1 MRLHHLTTETTD
13 PAERGDAIGRSYGG
27 FVRQGADRYLAHFDA
42 LRIPAERVREI
53 VERSR
58 DSLLAWHPALVVESD
73 ATASAAGIEPWRA
86 FAVAARTE
94 VLAVAP
100 SAGEG
105 ECSTAVRVPAD
116 GGAPE
121 TIQTWDWHDH
131 LATDGLLHRLT
142 AASGRGVKLF
152 TEFGAAAKIGVNDA
166 GLGVHFNILSHRSD
180 SDAGGVPVHGIA
192 RRILEEAT
200 TLDEARRIAASARV
214 SASTVLTVAA
224 FHDGIAEAA
233 SLELSPAGMAIVPP
247 AADGRL
253 VHTNHFLDPVLAE
266 GDTSADDSTT
276 RARYAHASAVGGAMS
291 GLPAAERAAA
301 FCGSEGGSAPIC
313 MRPDAARP
321 VHEQWGTLLTIA
333 LDLPGFALEV
343 HPGTP
348 DEVAVHGFDR
358 F

>member
-1 MRLHHLTTETTD
+1 MRLHHLTTSTAD
-13 PAERGDAIGRSYGG
+13 PAERGQAIGSAYGG
-27 FVRQGADRYLAHFDA
+27 FVRQAADRYLAHFDA
-42 LRIPAERVREI
+42 LGIPVGRVREI

-58 DSLLAWHPALVVESD
+58 VSLLDWHPALVVESD
-73 ATASAAGIEPWRA
+73 AAASAAGIEPWRA

-131 LATDGLLHRLT
+131 LATDGLLHRLSSG
-142 AASGRGVKLF
+142 SGRGVKLF
-152 TEFGAAAKIGVNDA
+152 TEFGTAAKIGVNDA

-180 SDAGGVPVHGIA
+180 SDAGGVPVHAIA

-200 TLDEARRIAASARV
+200 TLGEARRIAASATV

-233 SLELSPAGMAIVPP
+233 SLELSPAGMAVVSPGT
-247 AADGRL
+247 DGRL
-253 VHTNHFLDPVLAE
+253 VHTNHFLDPALAE

-276 RARYAHASAVGGAMS
+276 RARYAHASAVGDAMA
-291 GLPAAERAAA
+291 GRAAEDRASA
-301 FCGSEGGSAPIC
+301 FCGPAGADAAIC
-313 MRPDAARP
+313 VRPDAAKP
-321 VHEQWGTLLTIA
+321 MHEQWGTLLTIA

-348 DEVAVHGFDR
+348 DEVAEQGFER

>member
-13 PAERGDAIGRSYGG
+13 PAERGDAIGRAYGG

-42 LRIPAERVREI
+42 LRIPAERIREI

-105 ECSTAVRVPAD
+105 ECSTVVRVPAD

-142 AASGRGVKLF
+142 AASGRAVKLF

-166 GLGVHFNILSHRSD
+166 GLGTSTSCRIVPTATRAAFPCTGSRDASSRRRRRSTR
-180 SDAGGVPVHGIA
+180 P
-192 RRILEEAT
+192 
-200 TLDEARRIAASARV
+200 AASR
-214 SASTVLTVAA
+214 
-224 FHDGIAEAA
+224 
-233 SLELSPAGMAIVPP
+233 
-247 AADGRL
+247 
-253 VHTNHFLDPVLAE
+253 
-266 GDTSADDSTT
+266 
-276 RARYAHASAVGGAMS
+276 
-291 GLPAAERAAA
+291 
-301 FCGSEGGSAPIC
+301 
-313 MRPDAARP
+313 
-321 VHEQWGTLLTIA
+321 
-333 LDLPGFALEV
+333 
-343 HPGTP
+343 HPLG
-348 DEVAVHGFDR
+348 
-358 F
+358 

>member
-13 PAERGDAIGRSYGG
+13 PAERGDAIGRAYGG

-42 LRIPAERVREI
+42 LGIPAGRVRDI

-58 DSLLAWHPALVVESD
+58 ASLDAWHPALVVESD
-73 ATASAAGIEPWRA
+73 ATASAAGIDPWRA

-131 LATDGLLHRLT
+131 LAPDGLLHRLT
-142 AASGRGVKLF
+142 GASGRGVKLF
-152 TEFGAAAKIGVNDA
+152 TEFGTAAKIGVNDA

-180 SDAGGVPVHGIA
+180 SDAGGVPVHAIA

-200 TLDEARRIAASARV
+200 TLDEARRIAASARL

-233 SLELSPAGMAIVPP
+233 SLELSPAGMAVVRP
-247 AADGRL
+247 AADGGL
-253 VHTNHFLDPVLAE
+253 VHTNHFLDPALAE

-301 FCGSEGGSAPIC
+301 FCGPDDGSAPIC
-313 MRPDAARP
+313 VRPDASRP

-333 LDLPGFALEV
+333 LDLPGFALEL